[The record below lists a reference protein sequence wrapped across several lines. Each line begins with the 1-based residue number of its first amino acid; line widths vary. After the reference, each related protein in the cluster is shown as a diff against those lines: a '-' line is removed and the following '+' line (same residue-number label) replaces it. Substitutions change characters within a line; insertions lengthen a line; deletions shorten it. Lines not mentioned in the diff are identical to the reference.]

1 MEEREYVTIR
11 HQDGNVEDVLVVTY
25 LVSDDSLR
33 NYIVYSKGESQGLD
47 NDQVIYISKIIE
59 NRELLYLE
67 EIKEDE
73 EWQEVQHLLK
83 KIANA

>member
-1 MEEREYVTIR
+1 MENKEYITIR

-33 NYIVYSKGESQGLD
+33 NYLVYSKGEEQGLD

-67 EIKEDE
+67 EIKEDA
-73 EWQEVQHLLK
+73 EWKDVQHLLK
-83 KIANA
+83 KIANV

>member
-25 LVSDDSLR
+25 LVSDDSLK
-33 NYIVYSKGESQGLD
+33 NYLVYSKGESQGLD
-47 NDQVIYISKIIE
+47 NDQVIYISIIIE